1 MRAHVGGGEASAQ
14 ELGRFLCDRGRLDLS
29 KWGRG
34 GAKTVEDL
42 LEEVRAGETTLTEG
56 GPGGGVA
63 RSVSVLSIRVSRE
76 DGAVLTE
83 ARQRFPDGRE
93 RRREDTYVAEKLLPG
108 EAWQDGV
115 RRGVQEEL
123 GSAVPDGQ
131 SLEVDVDAASYARSE
146 TSRVSSSY
154 PGLMSH
160 YVCHEVAA
168 RVRPLP
174 QEDFETR
181 EPRPGGFLVTSWAW
195 KRPGPRR
202 RGPPRPPR
210 VVG

>member
-1 MRAHVGGGEASAQ
+1 MVCRTTCASGGK
-14 ELGRFLCDRGRLDLS
+14 C
-29 KWGRG
+29 
-34 GAKTVEDL
+34 
-42 LEEVRAGETTLTEG
+42 AGEQGE
-56 GPGGGVA
+56 V
-63 RSVSVLSIRVSRE
+63 
-76 DGAVLTE
+76 
-83 ARQRFPDGRE
+83 
-93 RRREDTYVAEKLLPG
+93 EKKI
-108 EAWQDGV
+108 
-115 RRGVQEEL
+115 RGVQEEL

-202 RGPPRPPR
+202 RGPPRPPP
-210 VVG
+210 